1 MDSVADEKCIMIA
14 KIIKA
19 NLFILSCVCL
29 VACHTQIPATSVNY
43 EQVDRIDDFL
53 KYIEYIDVVPL
64 QNDGEHYI
72 GANPELL

>member
-53 KYIEYIDVVPL
+53 K
-64 QNDGEHYI
+64 
-72 GANPELL
+72 